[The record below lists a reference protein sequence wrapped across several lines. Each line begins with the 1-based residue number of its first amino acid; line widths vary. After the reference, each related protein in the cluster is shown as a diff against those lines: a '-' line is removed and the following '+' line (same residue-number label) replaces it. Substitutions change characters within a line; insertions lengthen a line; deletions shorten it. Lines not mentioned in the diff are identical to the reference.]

1 MTVIIYIAVFA
12 AIVAAV
18 GIGGALCESEKF
30 EERAENV
37 KRGAAAFLERAADVV
52 LFPVEAASAIYDSIR
67 K

>member
-30 EERAENV
+30 EEKTARA
-37 KRGAAAFLERAADVV
+37 KRRVSGALERAADVI
-52 LFPVEAASAIYDSIR
+52 LIPVEAANAIYESIR